1 MNGSLWGIGVVLLG
15 LVVSVG
21 LHELGHF
28 LPARRFGALVPEFA
42 IGFGP
47 ALWRRRAGE
56 TEVVIRALPLGGYVR
71 ILGMFA
77 PGRAGR
83 RRTRRNGRATLA
95 EEARLQSAEELPD
108 GSEDRAFYRLS
119 WWRKAIVM
127 AAGPLVNLLLALGL
141 LALAMAGIGSPVASL
156 SLSGVAPSIDAE
168 SGSLAS
174 PAASAGLRAGD
185 EIVAIGGTRIEDWA
199 QFQAA
204 IATSTG
210 SVEVTYLREGEERS
224 TTLDPVAD
232 ARGVRVIGVVAGR
245 EYRRAGIGEIL
256 VSYTGLLAGTASAIT
271 SLPLAAWDL
280 ASGLVTGAERDGAG
294 LMSIVGVGRIAAEVT
309 GDSAE
314 LGVTGWREQL
324 GILLALL
331 ASLNAALGVFNLI
344 PLPPLDGGHIAG
356 ALFEGIRALYFRL
369 RGQPDPGAVDTAR
382 LMPLTYAVAGLL
394 LALTVLLVVADLVDP
409 LTLR

>member
-1 MNGSLWGIGVVLLG
+1 
-15 LVVSVG
+15 
-21 LHELGHF
+21 
-28 LPARRFGALVPEFA
+28 
-42 IGFGP
+42 
-47 ALWRRRAGE
+47 
-56 TEVVIRALPLGGYVR
+56 
-71 ILGMFA
+71 
-77 PGRAGR
+77 
-83 RRTRRNGRATLA
+83 
-95 EEARLQSAEELPD
+95 
-108 GSEDRAFYRLS
+108 
-119 WWRKAIVM
+119 
-127 AAGPLVNLLLALGL
+127 
-141 LALAMAGIGSPVASL
+141 MAGIGSPVASL
-156 SLSGVAPSIDAE
+156 SLSGVAPSIDAAF
-168 SGSLAS
+168 GSLAS

-185 EIVAIGGTRIEDWA
+185 EIVAVGGTRIEDWA

-356 ALFEGIRALYFRL
+356 ALLEGIRALHFRL
-369 RGQPDPGAVDTAR
+369 RGRPDPGAVDTAR
-382 LMPLTYAVAGLL
+382 LMPLTYAVAGFL
-394 LALTVLLVVADLVDP
+394 LALTLLLVVADLVDP